1 MNSEYCIVTD
11 SGLCYTTYDEWIR
24 KNFGWYM
31 TFFKYNHDI
40 DDIEYGRLYRIIG
53 HAPHKNG
60 STTELYLIQDWDTKQ
75 VFIIE
80 EEGIE
85 KTTTV
90 TATINTKTI
99 YCDDSLDATRYT
111 YNIRGGE
118 RNMDNRI
125 LDLYAER
132 TKEKIKK
139 EYETIINND
148 YDKLDVVKEYNELVS
163 TFNTSLAEM
172 ANRYNNEENTYLHR
186 TGYELTPMYELSDDI
201 KASIREKYLDEAKER
216 LKDIDL
222 LVEEVRAVLGV
233 SNTEEYR
240 IGVLKEYGIIDKK
253 GKLNV

>member
-90 TATINTKTI
+90 TATINTNTI
-99 YCDDSLDATRYT
+99 TNNTILILLCIPLL
-111 YNIRGGE
+111 NI
-118 RNMDNRI
+118 I
-125 LDLYAER
+125 SP
-132 TKEKIKK
+132 I
-139 EYETIINND
+139 
-148 YDKLDVVKEYNELVS
+148 
-163 TFNTSLAEM
+163 
-172 ANRYNNEENTYLHR
+172 
-186 TGYELTPMYELSDDI
+186 
-201 KASIREKYLDEAKER
+201 
-216 LKDIDL
+216 
-222 LVEEVRAVLGV
+222 
-233 SNTEEYR
+233 
-240 IGVLKEYGIIDKK
+240 
-253 GKLNV
+253 